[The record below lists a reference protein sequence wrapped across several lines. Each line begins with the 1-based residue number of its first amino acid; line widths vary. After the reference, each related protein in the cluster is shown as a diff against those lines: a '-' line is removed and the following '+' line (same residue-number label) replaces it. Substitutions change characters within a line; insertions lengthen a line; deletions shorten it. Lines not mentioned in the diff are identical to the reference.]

1 MTTRL
6 HDQATS
12 NRYPE
17 IGDLNLHCPIC
28 EGKLQTFESMLKH
41 LVQKHAISKRQAKF
55 FIMKLLEW
63 RQRRVELTSSLRQM
77 AAQKGIDLKLESN

>member
-6 HDQATS
+6 QYQAPS
-12 NRYPE
+12 SKYLV

-28 EGKLQTFESMLKH
+28 RCNLHTFESMLRH
-41 LVQKHAISKRQAKF
+41 LVRKHNISKRQARF

-63 RQRRVELTSSLRQM
+63 RQKRVELASSLRQM
-77 AAQKGIDLKLESN
+77 AARKGIDLKLEPN